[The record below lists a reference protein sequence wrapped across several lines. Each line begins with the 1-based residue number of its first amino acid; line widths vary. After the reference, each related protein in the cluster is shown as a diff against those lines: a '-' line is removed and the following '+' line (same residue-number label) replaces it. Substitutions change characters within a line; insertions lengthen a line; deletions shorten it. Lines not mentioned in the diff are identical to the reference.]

1 MEYEKKLNAILE
13 QNAKTRVNGNVTSER
28 TRTAAKEALRAAFK
42 VLWLQLGYKIQDPA
56 NLEERHIK
64 ALCVEW
70 HRTKKAPKTIQ
81 GYLSQLRIFCSWIG
95 KAGLVKDIYYYLPDV
110 PRDELRVIAVARK
123 SKSWAELDIDV
134 AEKVELALQFDQRFG
149 LMILAQVA
157 FGLRRMEVLQMQ
169 PWKCDKGNRFSVYKT
184 KGGRPRDVDIDT
196 EVQRA
201 VLDLIKSKIGKTE
214 HLGWK
219 HRMDGGAATLEYCER
234 RYNYFMEKLGIT
246 KALAEVT
253 GHGLRAQFA
262 ENAALLR
269 QLIPPTLGGTGG
281 QMEREDLDLSRVQ
294 VSEQLGHSRKSVT
307 GAYYGTC
314 GRDNGLDAPDRAKQ
328 AIQAGMKTIA
338 ADQLLEI
345 PHERQSDCL
354 QLGGELMAIGVYD
367 DPRKVQVL
375 WNHHSRRHA
384 VDWLSPATGSN
395 LASLEAAALSFTR
408 NAVGPSPEAQV

>member
-1 MEYEKKLNAILE
+1 MEYEKQLNAILE
-13 QNAKTRVNGNVTSER
+13 QNAKTRVNGNVASER
-28 TRTAAKEALRAAFK
+28 THTAAKEALRAAFK
-42 VLWLQLGYKIQDPA
+42 VLFHCGYKIQDPA

-81 GYLSQLRIFCSWIG
+81 GYLSHLRIFSGWIG

-123 SKSWAELDIDV
+123 SKSWAEMGIDV

-149 LMILAQVA
+149 LMLLAQVS

-201 VLDLIKSKIGKTE
+201 VLDLIKSKVGKTE

-219 HRMDGGAATLEYCER
+219 HRRDGGAATLEYCER

-246 KALAEVT
+246 RALAEVT

-281 QMEREDLDLSRVQ
+281 QMERDDLDLSREQ

-307 GAYYGTC
+307 TAYYGSF
-314 GRDNGLDAPDRAKQ
+314 GRETQLDSPDRTKH
-328 AIQAGMKTIA
+328 AIEAGFATIP
-338 ADQLLEI
+338 ADRLRAIPQERLGDCTHLLA
-345 PHERQSDCL
+345 
-354 QLGGELMAIGVYD
+354 ELMAIGVYD
-367 DPRKVQVL
+367 DPRKVEIL
-375 WNHHSRRHA
+375 WKKHSRRHA
-384 VDWLSPATGSN
+384 VEWLAPAAGSN

-408 NAVGPSPEAQV
+408 SAGESPSPAQA